1 VACKAAGDRQR
12 ELAMQ
17 VTQHGQDSPMLAGRS
32 VVEAQLGKDVS
43 DVSLDGRDGDDA
55 SRFPVFE
62 CPCAISEST

>member
-1 VACKAAGDRQR
+1 
-12 ELAMQ
+12 
-17 VTQHGQDSPMLAGRS
+17 MLAGRS